1 MALASKTSKP
11 ISSEGT
17 TDIVA
22 TDFNPLEIIDVVF
35 YRLNSSLTRCGEP
48 MALASKT
55 SKPISSEGTTDI
67 VATDFNP
74 LEIIDIVFY
83 RLKSSLRIWG

>member
-1 MALASKTSKP
+1 MALASKTSKR
-11 ISSEGT
+11 ISSVGT
-17 TDIVA
+17 TYIVA

-55 SKPISSEGTTDI
+55 
-67 VATDFNP
+67 
-74 LEIIDIVFY
+74 
-83 RLKSSLRIWG
+83 